1 MTSSGVAQL
10 RQYKPSRL
18 TIVFRTRE
26 RCGPSLVLA
35 ASDRFASDG
44 ERLDPRERDI
54 ARRFRLAARDY
65 PFPARLGR
73 RLPEGAGLVEPYR
86 HRAVAALRRL
96 DRGAA
101 PIEAHHRTGARGP
114 RRAVG
119 ARNGHLE
126 RWRVGQARREHPRFA
141 VNAKPHRPAALASV
155 ATRHE
160 EARRGLAR

>member
-26 RCGPSLVLA
+26 RCEPSLVLA

-101 PIEAHHRTGARGP
+101 PAPAAHAAPSAPATVISSGGASI
-114 RRAVG
+114 
-119 ARNGHLE
+119 
-126 RWRVGQARREHPRFA
+126 
-141 VNAKPHRPAALASV
+141 RPAAN
-155 ATRHE
+155 TRALPSTPSHI
-160 EARRGLAR
+160 ARPRSPR